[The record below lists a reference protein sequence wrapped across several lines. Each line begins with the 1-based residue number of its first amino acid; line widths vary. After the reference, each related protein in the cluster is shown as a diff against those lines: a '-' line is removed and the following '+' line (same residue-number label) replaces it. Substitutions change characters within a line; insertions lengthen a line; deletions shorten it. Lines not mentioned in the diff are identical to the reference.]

1 VGRAYAAGTAAAHPE
16 QTIVCFGDS
25 LTAGYGLP
33 AAQSYPGVLQKVFDQ
48 QGLRYKVV
56 NLGQSGDT
64 TEDGIRRLPSA
75 LAQKPDVVV
84 LEFGANDALR
94 GMSFARA
101 RQNLAQMI
109 ERFHA
114 AGAEVILGGMQFPP
128 SYAPDYVPAFN
139 AIYPSLASSYGVP
152 LIPFFLEG
160 VAGHPEL
167 TLPDGMHP
175 NAAGAR
181 RVAELVYQN
190 LRPVIAR

>member
-1 VGRAYAAGTAAAHPE
+1 
-16 QTIVCFGDS
+16 
-25 LTAGYGLP
+25 
-33 AAQSYPGVLQKVFDQ
+33 
-48 QGLRYKVV
+48 
-56 NLGQSGDT
+56 
-64 TEDGIRRLPSA
+64 
-75 LAQKPDVVV
+75 
-84 LEFGANDALR
+84 
-94 GMSFARA
+94 
-101 RQNLAQMI
+101 
-109 ERFHA
+109 
-114 AGAEVILGGMQFPP
+114 MQFPP
-128 SYAPDYVPAFN
+128 SYSPDYVPAFN